1 MIRLLTAIPALI
13 AAFFIL
19 AAPADA
25 QTNRP
30 KDVLKKKHGD
40 WEVRCLEGTNTCAM
54 SQVGKTSDGKR
65 AILITIQRI
74 SGAKTK
80 DGKKIEA
87 AMTSQT
93 PLGILL
99 PYGLRIKIDKDKV
112 VPLPLA
118 RCLPAGCVSQA
129 PMLGEAVTKMKKGSK
144 AVYGF
149 FLEKEILVN
158 ISLKGFTAAFDSLAP
173 VPAKPK
179 K

>member
-40 WEVRCLEGTNTCAM
+40 WEVRCLEGTDACAM
-54 SQVGKTSDGKR
+54 SQVGKTGDGKR

-80 DGKKIEA
+80 DGKVIAA

-99 PYGLRIKIDKDKV
+99 PYGLRIKIDQDKV

-129 PMLGEAVTKMKKGSK
+129 PMLTEAVTKMKKGSK

-158 ISLKGFTAAFDSLAP
+158 ISLKGFTAAYDSLSP
-173 VPAKPK
+173 VPAKPPK
-179 K
+179 